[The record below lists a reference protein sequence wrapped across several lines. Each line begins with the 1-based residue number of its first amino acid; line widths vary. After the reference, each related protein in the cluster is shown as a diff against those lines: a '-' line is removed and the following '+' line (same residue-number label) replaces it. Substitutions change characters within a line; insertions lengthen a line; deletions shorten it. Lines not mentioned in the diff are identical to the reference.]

1 MLLKAPRNISEVIRT
16 RTWLFPIFPCDNTG
30 EQSRQ
35 DQLQALKPIQYRAP
49 WRDELRPPSPRWAPG
64 LTCGAVG
71 GCSHRGPLWPA
82 SQILLLFFRV
92 WSLSC
97 RCLGAVL
104 ITFRGAGG
112 TARSDL
118 QQQQQQGQNQR
129 VPIGYL
135 FVPSPTSP
143 APGSARCPGNYVS
156 QAPLPF
162 GFHLDEAL
170 GRHWQKPGGREWGR
184 SQGIFTPLRPLAASH
199 LEAAFLHFLCGRA
212 PPNIP
217 APAMFQ
223 PWSHSASLWS
233 LANLPPSHLS
243 SFLHMLIHELPKFSC
258 WPLDSSFANQSP
270 VFSSHFWK
278 HLEWFLLFWLNS
290 DGYRGDQQWIAVQ
303 LNRHRLQT

>member
-16 RTWLFPIFPCDNTG
+16 RTWLFPIFHCDNTG
-30 EQSRQ
+30 EQSWQ
-35 DQLQALKPIQYRAP
+35 DQLQALKPIQYPAP
-49 WRDELRPPSPRWAPG
+49 WRDELRPPSPRWASG

-118 QQQQQQGQNQR
+118 QQQQQRGENQR

-170 GRHWQKPGGREWGR
+170 GRHWQKPGGRGWGR
-184 SQGIFTPLRPLAASH
+184 SQGINSP
-199 LEAAFLHFLCGRA
+199 
-212 PPNIP
+212 
-217 APAMFQ
+217 
-223 PWSHSASLWS
+223 SASGSISLRGCISPFPLWESPSKHSSSCHVSALVTQCQS
-233 LANLPPSHLS
+233 LVSGNPTSFPPQQLPAHTNP
-243 SFLHMLIHELPKFSC
+243 
-258 WPLDSSFANQSP
+258 
-270 VFSSHFWK
+270 
-278 HLEWFLLFWLNS
+278 
-290 DGYRGDQQWIAVQ
+290 WIA
-303 LNRHRLQT
+303 